1 MLGPMNELD
10 VAHFRTFGFLVL
22 RKAGDFEPLRR
33 ELVRSLES
41 SRRETET
48 RVARVQYVPMM
59 TSRTPISLSLL
70 DKLAGVAE
78 TLLGGPVLPVRA
90 KGMRYRGSTAW
101 HTDSSS
107 AVASVGFAAY
117 LDSLHAETGALRVLP
132 GSHRREF
139 AGAIAAYL
147 APAEQPPAVAS
158 LPGISV
164 GTAPGDIIAFDEH
177 IFHASTGGI
186 ERLQWRVD
194 YVREPDP
201 ADTQATL
208 AYFASIFPPEW
219 DGGYDVDAY
228 PSYGPEWCGSGRSA
242 VAKLRELG
250 VYRLADEQENF
261 SRSRWMRSD
270 VPNSHLSKA

>member
-1 MLGPMNELD
+1 MLGIMNERE

-22 RKAGDFEPLRR
+22 RKACDFEPLRC
-33 ELVRSLES
+33 ELVRCLES
-41 SRRETET
+41 SRRATET
-48 RVARVQYVPMM
+48 QVTRVQYVPMM
-59 TSRTPISLSLL
+59 TARTPISLSLL
-70 DKLAGVAE
+70 DELAGVAE

-90 KGMRYRGSTAW
+90 KGMRYLGATGW

-139 AGAIAAYL
+139 ASAIAAYL
-147 APAEQPPAVAS
+147 EPAEQPPAVAS
-158 LPGISV
+158 LPGIAV
-164 GTAPGDIIAFDEH
+164 DTAPGDIIAFDEH

-194 YVREPDP
+194 YVREPESP

-208 AYFASIFPPEW
+208 EYFTNIFPPDW

-228 PSYGPEWCGSGRSA
+228 PSYGPQWCGSGRSA

-250 VYRLADEQENF
+250 VYGLADAQESF
-261 SRSRWMRSD
+261 SRSRWIR
-270 VPNSHLSKA
+270 